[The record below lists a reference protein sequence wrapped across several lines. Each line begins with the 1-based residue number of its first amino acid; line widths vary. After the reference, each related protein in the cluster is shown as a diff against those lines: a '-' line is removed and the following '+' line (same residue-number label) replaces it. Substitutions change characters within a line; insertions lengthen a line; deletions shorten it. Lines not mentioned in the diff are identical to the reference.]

1 MKIVDDHVE
10 VTDEEASSG
19 VKGHGMRYVLAISL
33 LLAVV
38 VLSAVWILPALLNQ

>member
-1 MKIVDDHVE
+1 MKIVDEHVE

-19 VKGHGMRYVLAISL
+19 VKGHGVRYVLAISL

>member
-19 VKGHGMRYVLAISL
+19 VKGHGVRYVLAFSL